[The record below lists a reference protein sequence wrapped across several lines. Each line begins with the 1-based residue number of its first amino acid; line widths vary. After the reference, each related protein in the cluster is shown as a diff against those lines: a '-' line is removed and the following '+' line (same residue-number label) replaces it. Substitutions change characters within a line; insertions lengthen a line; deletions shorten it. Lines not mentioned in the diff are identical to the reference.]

1 MSKGVSAFSKTVVQK
16 VLMGQPCRGVDTPCE
31 GCVFSFPFSLS
42 LSISISVCLSL
53 SLSDFLSPYVYVY
66 IYTHTFISA
75 TSSACRASGYEF
87 EGLPVGVSRFRA
99 SNHRGLMIQTLHHP

>member
-16 VLMGQPCRGVDTPCE
+16 VLMGQPCGGVDTPCE

-53 SLSDFLSPYVYVY
+53 YLSLSLSLSLSLCIYIY

-87 EGLPVGVSRFRA
+87 EGLSVGVSRLELRII
-99 SNHRGLMIQTLHHP
+99 GV